1 MPLFLM
7 GGEGGRADVSLNLF
21 FFMLSVN
28 GMSEKPAVGSGTL
41 TRPVPRLSLIH

>member
-1 MPLFLM
+1 M

-21 FFMLSVN
+21 FLCSW
-28 GMSEKPAVGSGTL
+28 GMSEDAAVGSGTL